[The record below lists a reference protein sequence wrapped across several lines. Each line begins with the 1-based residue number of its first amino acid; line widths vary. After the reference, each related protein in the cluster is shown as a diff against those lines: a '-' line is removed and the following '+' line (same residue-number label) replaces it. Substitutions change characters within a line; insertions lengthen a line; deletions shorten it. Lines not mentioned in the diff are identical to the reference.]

1 MSKENIKASLV
12 ALNEGNYDK
21 MRTLLKTALTE
32 KAVVKIDEM
41 KIKVAKDYLK

>member
-1 MSKENIKASLV
+1 MSKENIKAGLV

-21 MRTLLKTALTE
+21 MRTLFKTALTE

-41 KIKVAKDYLK
+41 KVKVAKDYLK